1 MSEQEI
7 IEGNKLIA
15 EFMGG
20 IYVRR
25 EDLFDSHII
34 EEFIYNNNHPILKNN
49 IKTTEHLYHL
59 RYHLSWDWLM
69 PVVEKIGRLNSLEEN
84 GEWFNFVIQNGKVP
98 TNTYCTCIGRV
109 GEYSRNLGNVSSGKS
124 SSLIESNWLCIIE
137 FIKWYNLCQKEK

>member
-1 MSEQEI
+1 MTQEEI
-7 IEGNKLIA
+7 LEGNKLIA

-34 EEFIYNNNHPILKNN
+34 EEIIYNNNHPILKNN

-69 PVVEKIGRLNSLEEN
+69 PVVEKIELLGFFTRILDLGMGIEGDLIIERFGKTKLE
-84 GEWFNFVIQNGKVP
+84 GVYI
-98 TNTYCTCIGRV
+98 T
-109 GEYSRNLGNVSSGKS
+109 
-124 SSLIESNWLCIIE
+124 IIE
-137 FIKWYNLCQKEK
+137 FIKWYNLCQDGN